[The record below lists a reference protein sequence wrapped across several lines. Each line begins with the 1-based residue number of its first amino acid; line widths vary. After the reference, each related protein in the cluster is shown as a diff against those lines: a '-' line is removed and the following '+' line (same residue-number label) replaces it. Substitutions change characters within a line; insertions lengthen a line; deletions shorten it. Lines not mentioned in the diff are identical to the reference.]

1 MRHPAVRRTG
11 LVTIAIALL
20 LHAASTLHAQGPPPA
35 ADVRGQLQE
44 RYDVVTLQQGIAL
57 VPLGADSDIRLIQI
71 VNGVITVDGEPVS
84 GGELRNRI
92 GADADLVLQASYLD
106 VQDQPPAGGAAPA
119 GASGALRV
127 QVRSGDIVRFSG
139 DVTVGRDE
147 RVDGDVVAIFG
158 SADVDG
164 EVTGDL
170 VVLMGPVNLGPEAL
184 VRGDLVVVGGRLTR
198 APGAQ
203 VLGDMNE
210 VSVRGR
216 GMMGRLV
223 DADGADS
230 PFGWWAGSLWPGVGG
245 LAATVARIIL
255 MVLGALVVLAV
266 ARAAVERIAV
276 RTATAPTRAGL
287 VGIAAELLFMPLLV
301 VTVVVLAISI
311 VGIPLILL
319 VPFGAVMIMCGAFVG
334 YTGLAYQVGAV
345 MTRRFGWTDRGAY
358 TAVACGIVVLAGLT
372 LFAKLAGLVGG
383 FVLGGPLVALGYLV
397 EYVAWTVGFGA
408 AILVAVDWQRERR
421 AGRDSATPPPAAPA
435 AV

>member
-11 LVTIAIALL
+11 LAMIAVALL
-20 LHAASTLHAQGPPPA
+20 LHAASALHGQAPTA
-35 ADVRGQLQE
+35 ADVREQLQE
-44 RYDVVTLQQGIAL
+44 RYEVVTLQQGIAL
-57 VPLGADSDIRLIQI
+57 VPLRADSDIQLIQI
-71 VNGVITVDGEPVS
+71 LNGIITVDGEFVS

-106 VQDQPPAGGAAPA
+106 VPDQPPAGSAAPA
-119 GASGALRV
+119 GVPGASRT

-139 DVTVGRDE
+139 DVNVGRDE
-147 RVDGDVVAIFG
+147 RVDGDVVSIFG

-170 VVLMGPVNLGPEAL
+170 VVLMGPVRLGPEAV

-203 VLGDMNE
+203 VMGDLNE
-210 VSVRGR
+210 VALRGR
-216 GMMGRLV
+216 GIVGRLG
-223 DADGADS
+223 DADGAGP

-245 LAATVARIIL
+245 LAATVARLIL
-255 MVLGALVVLAV
+255 MVLGALIVLAV

-301 VTVVVLAISI
+301 VTVVVLAVSI

-334 YTGLAYQVGAV
+334 YTGLAYQVGGM
-345 MTRRFGWTDRGAY
+345 MTRRIGWSDRGAY
-358 TAVACGIVVLAGLT
+358 TAVAFGIVALAGLT

-383 FVLGGPLVALGYLV
+383 FVLGGPLVALGYVV

-421 AGRDSATPPPAAPA
+421 AGIPATPPPIDPA